1 MTTTAVAPAVRPG
14 IGSQLVYYAGWVL
27 MLLVE
32 SALWSVLGVVAGLVA
47 FTAGGLGWAWWQF
60 DQTAPAERLRG
71 PVLRLT
77 QRLLGWGVLGF
88 VGAVLVGGPPGV
100 AAAAASTG
108 YRDGRRLVVEA
119 SLLYAL
125 VWATFHV
132 ARPAAGIPIELGPT
146 LPAWL

>member
-1 MTTTAVAPAVRPG
+1 VTTTAVAPAVRPSV
-14 IGSQLVYYAGWVL
+14 GSQVVYYAGWVL

-32 SALWSVLGVVAGLVA
+32 SALWSVLGVVAGLVG
-47 FTAGGLGWAWWQF
+47 FTAGGLGWAWWQY
-60 DQTAPAERLRG
+60 DQTAQGERLRG

-108 YRDGRRLVVEA
+108 YRDGRRLVVES

-132 ARPAAGIPIELGPT
+132 ARPDAGMPIGLA
-146 LPAWL
+146 PAWF